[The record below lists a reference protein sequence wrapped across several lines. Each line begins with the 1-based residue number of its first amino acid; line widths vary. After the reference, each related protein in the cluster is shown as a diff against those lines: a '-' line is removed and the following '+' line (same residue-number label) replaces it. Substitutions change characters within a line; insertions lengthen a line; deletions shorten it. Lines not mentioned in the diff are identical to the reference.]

1 MRIAIIERLLSRSE
15 NQMGDNWVVVF
26 GESSG
31 RGDTRQGETISEST
45 RRVFARAALAALAI
59 QGALSELPGSI
70 GPLGRLGSS

>member
-1 MRIAIIERLLSRSE
+1 
-15 NQMGDNWVVVF
+15 MGDNWVVVF

-31 RGDTRQGETISEST
+31 RGDTRQGRDSFRVHS